1 MKIYVGIPQEADV
14 GNITG
19 YKQKMAEQLKRYYGG
34 FTVDSIQFWRNNTT
48 EISVYIMDAALYS
61 GQDEEIISVV
71 ETLTKRYYPSNNC
84 IVRLNY
90 SQFDPSFDPCADSNT
105 VEPSSQNTTS
115 SSKTDRTNEFD
126 YEKLS
131 EIYQS
136 RDPKYNFDQV
146 ILPDSVR
153 QQILEAV
160 ATIKVESKVF
170 DEWGLRSIIPNAS
183 SAISFYGPPGTGK
196 SMAAEAVAQYLG
208 QKILCATYADIE
220 SKFLGEGPKMVK
232 AVFRAAERDN
242 AVLFLDE
249 SDSLLSKRI
258 TNVSSDSTAQAINSM
273 RSQLLVCLEEFKGIV
288 IFATNLVVNYDK
300 AFLSRLIN
308 VQFIQPEANA
318 RKAIWHEHLMGP
330 GLTIPLS
337 ENINLDDLA
346 EKYEFCG
353 REIRNSVKDA
363 CVTVAMSNRSV
374 VSQEDLL
381 KAAEKTRTESEKVLK
396 AEDHTKASLSDEQ
409 KNTLVDAM
417 QKKLDS
423 APEKSLDEISKI
435 T

>member
-1 MKIYVGIPQEADV
+1 M
-14 GNITG
+14 
-19 YKQKMAEQLKRYYGG
+19 
-34 FTVDSIQFWRNNTT
+34 
-48 EISVYIMDAALYS
+48 
-61 GQDEEIISVV
+61 
-71 ETLTKRYYPSNNC
+71 
-84 IVRLNY
+84 
-90 SQFDPSFDPCADSNT
+90 
-105 VEPSSQNTTS
+105 
-115 SSKTDRTNEFD
+115 
-126 YEKLS
+126 
-131 EIYQS
+131 
-136 RDPKYNFDQV
+136 
-146 ILPDSVR
+146 
-153 QQILEAV
+153 
-160 ATIKVESKVF
+160 
-170 DEWGLRSIIPNAS
+170 
-183 SAISFYGPPGTGK
+183 
-196 SMAAEAVAQYLG
+196 
-208 QKILCATYADIE
+208 
-220 SKFLGEGPKMVK
+220 
-232 AVFRAAERDN
+232 
-242 AVLFLDE
+242 
-249 SDSLLSKRI
+249 
-258 TNVSSDSTAQAINSM
+258 
-273 RSQLLVCLEEFKGIV
+273 
-288 IFATNLVVNYDK
+288 
-300 AFLSRLIN
+300 
-308 VQFIQPEANA
+308 QFIQPEANA